1 MSNSTFRDHIAQ
13 DNMTPLWEVLRGL
26 TPREPKQ
33 TADPIIWRAET
44 IRQNMKM
51 ACEVISAEDAERR
64 VLVLENPKFRGKSQ
78 ITSSLY
84 AGIQM
89 ILPGEIAPSH
99 RHTASALRL
108 ILSGQ
113 GGFTTVHGEKVL
125 MSPGDFVITPTG
137 VFHDH
142 GAQGDDPVM
151 WLDGL
156 DVPVV
161 QMLNA
166 GFSADDPNLRQAITR
181 PTGHSNARFAAGLRP
196 VGDTHGGPVSPLFHY
211 PYPRTRD
218 ALQQLALVD
227 DGDAC
232 NGFKL
237 MFTNPTNGLS
247 PIRSMGAFMQMFPAG
262 FKGTSFRETDGA
274 VCCVVEGS
282 LRVQV
287 GDQTWTACKDDVFV
301 VPGWAWRCFE
311 ADEQCVLFSFSDR
324 PLQEHLGFWRSEINP
339 SATTTPG
346 EKK

>member
-1 MSNSTFRDHIAQ
+1 MTTSAFRELIAS

-33 TADPIIWRAET
+33 VDDVAVWRADT

-64 VLVLENPKFRGKSQ
+64 VLVLENPSRCGKSQ
-78 ITSSLY
+78 ATSSLY

-89 ILPGEIAPSH
+89 ILPGEVAPSH

-113 GGFTTVHGEKVL
+113 GGYTTVRGEKV
-125 MSPGDFVITPTG
+125 MMHPGDFVITPTN

-142 GAQGDDPVM
+142 GAEGDDPVM

-161 QMLNA
+161 QLLNA
-166 GFSADDPNLRQAITR
+166 GFSADDPQTRQALSHT
-181 PTGHSNARFAAGLRP
+181 TGDASARFASGLRP
-196 VGDTHGGPVSPLFHY
+196 VNDEPSGPVSPLFHY
-211 PYPRTRD
+211 PYTRTLA
-218 ALQQLALVD
+218 ALEQLSLAKDVD
-227 DGDAC
+227 ECSGI
-232 NGFKL
+232 KL

-262 FKGTSFRETDGA
+262 FSGQRFRETDGA

-282 LRVQV
+282 LRLQV
-287 GDQTWTACKDDVFV
+287 GDQKFTACKDDVFV
-301 VPGWAWRCFE
+301 IPGWAWRSFE
-311 ADEQCVLFSFSDR
+311 TDERCVLFSFSDR
-324 PLQEHLGFWRSEINP
+324 PLQEHLGFWRSETNHP
-339 SATTTPG
+339 D
-346 EKK
+346 EKNQE